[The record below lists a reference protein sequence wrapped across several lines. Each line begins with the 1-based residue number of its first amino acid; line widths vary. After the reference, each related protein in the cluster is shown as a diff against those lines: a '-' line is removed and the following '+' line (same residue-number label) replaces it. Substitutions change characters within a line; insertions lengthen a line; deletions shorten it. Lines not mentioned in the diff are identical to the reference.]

1 MAYQDMSSNWFYK
14 KPVLAADLNQ
24 LGANDEYIFNYIKN
38 LSFNRYVNDLT
49 GTLVA
54 CDLTEYEYPQRG
66 NYILINTLNINSNLP
81 FGRSLL
87 RFKFEAHAP
96 HASYTYIQIKLKNT
110 SGVEYSTKYIAGINN
125 ITTINNEYVSR
136 NIWYI
141 PIYEF
146 ESIDVISPIGLV
158 VEDSSYKLDIYA
170 RNDEIG
176 GINPNR
182 LRNFYVYE
190 FPPLII

>member
-87 RFKFEAHAP
+87 RFKFDARAP
-96 HASYTYIQIKLKNT
+96 HALSTNITIKLKNT

-125 ITTINNEYVSR
+125 ITTIKNEYVSVE
-136 NIWYI
+136 ITHTHQGGYLG
-141 PIYEF
+141 F
-146 ESIDVISPIGLV
+146 DVISPIGLV
-158 VEDSSYKLDIYA
+158 VEDSSYKLDIYGYP
-170 RNDEIG
+170 RG
-176 GINPNR
+176 W
-182 LRNFYVYE
+182 LKNFYVYE